1 MYCFIYK
8 VVKLKFTRMD
18 SISTSLLHSIQ
29 NLLHN
34 KVRLSEKMTLFIA
47 NQAIIVIT
55 MLRLLLM
62 KGEKYFV

>member
-1 MYCFIYK
+1 
-8 VVKLKFTRMD
+8 MD

-55 MLRLLLM
+55 MFRLLLM